1 MINKVQKVL
10 DRLEG
15 REIYY
20 LCSTCRVEKGV
31 LYDTGQDMADHIDL
45 YAMSEGELQNL
56 LYTLEKSA

>member
-1 MINKVQKVL
+1 ML

-31 LYDTGQDMADHIDL
+31 LHDTGQDMADQIDL
-45 YAMSEGELQNL
+45 CAMSEGELENL
-56 LYTLEKSA
+56 SCTLEELV